1 MTTSST
7 PVTEIPTIQ
16 RPEHKVAAH
25 IRDASQ
31 KTGVSFEFLLAQAN
45 QESRLNPEAKSR
57 KSSAMGLFQ
66 FTSNT
71 WLAMVKAH
79 GAEHGLD
86 KYAGAITRG
95 ADGRLTVKDK
105 ELRKEILDLRRDP
118 GLSALMAA
126 EYAKDNEQVLEAKLG
141 RQVSTHDL
149 YLAHFLGAGGA
160 LKVLRGRQPAEGEA
174 AEQPAGLSRAAQAN
188 PSIFTDPATGEQRSM
203 DSVYAAVEKRFR
215 RAMNEANRVAG
226 QLGQPQVDL
235 AKLRPE
241 ERPAAEAAPTE
252 MAAVPV
258 APASADQ
265 PAADH
270 SPPDPPAA
278 NQLANAAAPI
288 SQEAAAAVE
297 GTMTVSI
304 ADLRASWSSF
314 PARLPPRPASPGPA
328 AGEGNQSFPIPV
340 PPPVTGA
347 RTDAPNLGSLLT
359 ANEERS

>member
-174 AEQPAGLSRAAQAN
+174 AEPPAGLSRAAQAN

-252 MAAVPV
+252 VAAAPAAPAPV
-258 APASADQ
+258 APASAPDQ
-265 PAADH
+265 L
-270 SPPDPPAA
+270 PP

-314 PARLPPRPASPGPA
+314 PARLPPRPASSGPA